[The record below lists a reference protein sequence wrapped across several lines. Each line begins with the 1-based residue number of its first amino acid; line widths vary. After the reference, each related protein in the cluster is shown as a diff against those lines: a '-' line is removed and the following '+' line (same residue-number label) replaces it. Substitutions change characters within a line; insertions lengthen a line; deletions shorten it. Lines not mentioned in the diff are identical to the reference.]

1 MVSIPEDML
10 DLLER
15 PLYGHLATV
24 RPDGTPQVNP
34 MWFEWDGEVLRFTHT
49 TQRQKYRNLK
59 ANPAVAISV
68 IDPDNPYRYLEVR
81 GIVEDEVPDP
91 EATFYLHLND
101 RYDGPLTGTPAD
113 APHRVI
119 FVVRPTAISLHSPAH
134 STSSPE

>member
-24 RPDGTPQVNP
+24 RPDGIPQVNP

-113 APHRVI
+113 APYRVI